1 MIEEIREEWKDIQGF
16 EGRYKISNKGRVKA
30 LEKVV
35 MKERILKPGNV
46 NGYEAVNLYN
56 ENHGKSRMYI
66 HRLVASAFIENPC
79 GLPYVNHKDE
89 NKSNNNSDNL
99 EWCTPKENVNFGTSI
114 ERRTKNTDFK
124 RIAAKRAKQVSQYSL
139 DGELIQRYGSL
150 SECARLTG
158 FDASGISKVCRG
170 KASSAYGYIWKYE
183 TDNQDRGAV

>member
-56 ENHGKSRMYI
+56 EKHGKSRMYI
-66 HRLVASAFIENPC
+66 HRLVA
-79 GLPYVNHKDE
+79 
-89 NKSNNNSDNL
+89 
-99 EWCTPKENVNFGTSI
+99 
-114 ERRTKNTDFK
+114 
-124 RIAAKRAKQVSQYSL
+124 
-139 DGELIQRYGSL
+139 
-150 SECARLTG
+150 
-158 FDASGISKVCRG
+158 
-170 KASSAYGYIWKYE
+170 SAYGYIWKYE